1 MRLAT
6 YLAETGHER
15 LVELTAQN
23 TADLLTILEW
33 NAKNEIYLF
42 RLSSEVR
49 ASGRSFH
56 VSFL

>member
-6 YLAETGHER
+6 FLAETGHER

-33 NAKNEIYLF
+33 NAKNNIYLF

-49 ASGRSFH
+49 
-56 VSFL
+56 

>member
-6 YLAETGHER
+6 FLAETGHER

-23 TADLLTILEW
+23 TTDLMTILEW
-33 NAKNEIYLF
+33 NAKNGIYLF

-49 ASGRSFH
+49 SVCF
-56 VSFL
+56 